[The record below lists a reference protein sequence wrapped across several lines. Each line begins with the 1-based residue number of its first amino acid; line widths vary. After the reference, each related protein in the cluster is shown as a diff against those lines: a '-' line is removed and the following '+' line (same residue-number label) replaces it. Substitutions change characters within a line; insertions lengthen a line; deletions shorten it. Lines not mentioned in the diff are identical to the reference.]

1 MAKKI
6 KFPLEMKDGYK
17 VRTMEELHT
26 HSDVES
32 IIEYFFNGKLRNWL
46 KDRHYEEE
54 VNAIDELEIS
64 NDNLIER
71 IYSILH
77 LKKEIND
84 NVTELEKIIRQQD
97 IKSKIKQ
104 YTDDEEILNNID
116 CVATSQEEFE
126 SILKEENKIVYLL
139 GDKFISPDN
148 IKNILI
154 KGINN
159 PEIIVNSKE
168 VLDFKEK
175 QVYFENCHFDL
186 EYKSLIEKKR
196 LEEESSHKKKKNDY
210 KVSNIFDYLLNDKG
224 RIESAKIFDEIQ
236 NNLQNFEFDIDK
248 GSKEI
253 FKLLEDADIQHKFNI
268 DKYGMEIKSVIK
280 NSNIEDW
287 GHKFFDKIL

>member
-1 MAKKI
+1 MGKKI

-17 VRTMEELHT
+17 VRTMEELRT
-26 HSDVES
+26 HSDPES
-32 IIEYFFNGKLRNWL
+32 IIEYFLNGKLKNWL
-46 KDRHYEEE
+46 KDRYYQEE

-84 NVTELEKIIRQQD
+84 NVTEVEKIIRQQD

-126 SILKEENKIVYLL
+126 SVLEEKRSIAYLL
-139 GDKFISPDN
+139 GEKFIIFDN
-148 IKNILI
+148 IKNIII

-159 PEIIVNSKE
+159 PEVIVNSE
-168 VLDFKEK
+168 GVIDFKER

-186 EYKSLIEKKR
+186 EYESLIEKNAW
-196 LEEESSHKKKKNDY
+196 KKK
-210 KVSNIFDYLLNDKG
+210 I
-224 RIESAKIFDEIQ
+224 
-236 NNLQNFEFDIDK
+236 
-248 GSKEI
+248 
-253 FKLLEDADIQHKFNI
+253 H
-268 DKYGMEIKSVIK
+268 IKK
-280 NSNIEDW
+280 R
-287 GHKFFDKIL
+287 KILINHQIYLNIY

>member
-1 MAKKI
+1 MGKKI

-17 VRTMEELHT
+17 VRTMEELRT
-26 HSDVES
+26 HSDPES
-32 IIEYFFNGKLRNWL
+32 IIEYFLNGKLKNWL
-46 KDRHYEEE
+46 KDRYYQEE

-84 NVTELEKIIRQQD
+84 NVTEVEKIIRQQD
-97 IKSKIKQ
+97 IRSKIKQ
-104 YTDDEEILNNID
+104 YTDDEEILNNIG
-116 CVATSQEEFE
+116 CVAILQEEFE
-126 SILKEENKIVYLL
+126 SILKEKSTRVYLL
-139 GDKFISPDN
+139 GDKFMLPDN

-154 KGINN
+154 KGVNN

-168 VLDFKEK
+168 VIDFKER

-186 EYKSLIEKKR
+186 EYEALIKKKC
-196 LEEESSHKKKKNDY
+196 LEEENSHRKKKNNY
-210 KVSNIFDYLLNDKG
+210 KASNIFDYLLSDRDRN
-224 RIESAKIFDEIQ
+224 ESAKIFDEIQ

-248 GSKEI
+248 
-253 FKLLEDADIQHKFNI
+253 
-268 DKYGMEIKSVIK
+268 YGMEIKNVLK

-287 GHKFFDKIL
+287 GRKFFDRIS